1 MSATTVLLLHG
12 LGGNAAVWDGVR
24 GALGDVPVLTPD
36 LPGHADGPRLARY
49 DIGLM
54 AASLAAQLD
63 PTLRYAVFGHSL
75 GGAVGL
81 ALASGWFGVPVSR
94 VVGLG
99 IKVAWTDAEK
109 AGAAAVGGK
118 PVAWFDSRPA
128 AVDRLVKVAGLV
140 GLVDGDAEVVRRGVE
155 VGLDGRWRTTVEP
168 GTVAAG
174 APDMAGLLAASRAEV
189 VLARGELDPMVSTA
203 DLEAV
208 LAGAPGAASGG
219 VSPAGLGGPG
229 RSGARIESA
238 PVVLPGLGHNAHVED
253 PLAVAALVRREL
265 LQAG

>member
-1 MSATTVLLLHG
+1 MYPSLEVNVDIVALMSDTTVLLLHG

-24 GALGDVPVLTPD
+24 GALGDVPVVAPD
-36 LPGHADGPRLARY
+36 LPGHADGARLVRY

-63 PTLRYAVFGHSL
+63 PTLRYAVLGHSL

-81 ALASGWFGVPVSR
+81 ALSSGWFGVQITR

-109 AGAAAVGGK
+109 AGAAALGAK
-118 PVAWFDSRPA
+118 PVAWFERRED
-128 AVDRLVKVAGLV
+128 AVDRFVKVAGLV
-140 GLVDGDAEVVRRGVE
+140 GLVDADADAEAVRRGVM

-168 GTVAAG
+168 STVAAG
-174 APDMAGLLAASRAEV
+174 APDMAGLLGASRAHV
-189 VLARGELDPMVSTA
+189 RLARGDLDPMVTTA
-203 DLEAV
+203 DLDAV
-208 LAGAPGAASGG
+208 CA
-219 VSPAGLGGPG
+219 
-229 RSGARIESA
+229 A

-253 PLAVAALVRREL
+253 PSAVAALVRREL

>member
-1 MSATTVLLLHG
+1 MLYPSLAVNVDIVTPMSDTTVLLLHG

-24 GALGDVPVLTPD
+24 GALGDVPVVAPD

-63 PTLRYAVFGHSL
+63 PTLRYAVLGHSL

-81 ALASGWFGVPVSR
+81 ALSSGWFGLQVSA

-109 AGAAAVGGK
+109 AGAAALGAK
-118 PVAWFDSRPA
+118 PVAWFEGREA
-128 AVDRLVKVAGLV
+128 AVDRFVKVAGLV
-140 GLVDGDAEVVRRGVE
+140 GLVDADAEVVRRCVM

-168 GTVAAG
+168 ATVAAG
-174 APDMAGLLAASRAEV
+174 APDMAGLLGASRAQV
-189 VLARGELDPMVSTA
+189 RLVRGDLDPMVTTA
-203 DLEAV
+203 ELES
-208 LAGAPGAASGG
+208 L
-219 VSPAGLGGPG
+219 GPG
-229 RSGARIESA
+229 S
-238 PVVLPGLGHNAHVED
+238 VVLPGLGHNAHVED
-253 PLAVAALVRREL
+253 PSAVAALVRREL